1 MDDLDDVFS
10 RLRELLDRHAATLN
24 VVRDEPGDLQ
34 LETAKTGP
42 SGTPMPFGALQTTEG
57 QVRFRLMPV
66 YSHPELL
73 DGLSD
78 ALRERMEGRVSFDFT
93 PETAT
98 PELVAELSELVDA
111 GLARYRADGL
121 A

>member
-10 RLRELLDRHAATLN
+10 QLREPLDRHASTLN

-42 SGTPMPFGALQTTEG
+42 SGTRMPFCALQTTEG

-78 ALRERMEGRVSFDFT
+78 ALRERMQGKTSFDFT

-98 PELVAELSELVDA
+98 PELVVELSELVDA